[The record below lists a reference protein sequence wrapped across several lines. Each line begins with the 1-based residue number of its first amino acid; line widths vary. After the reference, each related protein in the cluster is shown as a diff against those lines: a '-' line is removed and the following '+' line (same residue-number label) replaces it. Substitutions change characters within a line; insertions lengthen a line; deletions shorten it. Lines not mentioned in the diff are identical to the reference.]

1 MDQILEVDT
10 KMLSEIR
17 RSVRDTGDRGLKVA
31 SKWSAEILMSVPS
44 TVKDAMIGAWLPD
57 PTLSNA
63 TATSFDHLDLNR
75 ALEAEESDEIEAA
88 RRCME
93 SRQYLRVSHFAK
105 GCRSSKGVFLYV
117 YSKFLISEQSAVA
130 DWHKADGTRF
140 QPPLPINNSIGE
152 LLEIIEDSKD
162 PFLKFLKAL
171 FCQRL
176 SRTEDAIT
184 LLLESLSA
192 YPWNWS
198 AWLLLAS
205 CIDTKEEL
213 AKAITRLNLPLN
225 HPLPNML
232 LLKTYNDLHS
242 PTAFDLKISEQLL
255 DRNRFPNSLWV
266 MTQRAR
272 TLFNL
277 AALSKAEN
285 QFEQILKLDPNRID
299 DIDVYADI
307 LYAAQKRE
315 KLSALADTFSKKDK
329 DRPEICCLLGNI
341 CHMRL
346 EHEKSVKYLK
356 RATRLDPTCLQ
367 AWTHLGFVFMEIGN
381 PPAAI
386 EAFRKALD
394 LSKKD
399 YKPWCGMAQAYM
411 ILNLPLYALYYYSK
425 ANALISYEAS
435 VLEGVASCYEILGR
449 YQEAIAC
456 YRRMIARTSNTSQL
470 VSLHLKVAKAY
481 RALDDL
487 AEVANCNY
495 CVIKAFEAEGHYK
508 LGQPIPDQL
517 MRSMVECAEY
527 HARAPE
533 GNLLLAHDYLKV
545 CLATPGVPIE
555 ASTAMN
561 AVRARARQIGSNL
574 ADDEGRFSLEH
585 RKGMLFRERGY
596 ESVN

>member
-1 MDQILEVDT
+1 M
-10 KMLSEIR
+10 
-17 RSVRDTGDRGLKVA
+17 
-31 SKWSAEILMSVPS
+31 
-44 TVKDAMIGAWLPD
+44 KDAWLPD
-57 PTLSNA
+57 HSTLFSSN
-63 TATSFDHLDLNR
+63 TTGFDHLHLDR
-75 ALEAEESDEIEAA
+75 AFEVEESDEIEAA

-93 SRQYLRVSHFAK
+93 SRHYIRAAHYAK
-105 GCRSSKGVFLYV
+105 GCRSLKGVFLYV
-117 YSKFLISEQSAVA
+117 YSKFIVSEQIALA
-130 DWHKADGTRF
+130 EWHKADGTRF

-152 LLEIIEDSKD
+152 LLEVIEDSKD

-176 SRTEDAIT
+176 SRAEDAMT

-213 AKAITRLNLPLN
+213 TKAISRSDVPPN

-242 PTAFDLKISEQLL
+242 PTPMDLKICEQLL
-255 DRNRFPNSLWV
+255 DRSRFPNSLWV

-277 AALSKAEN
+277 AALSKAES
-285 QFEQILKLDPNRID
+285 QFEQILKLDPDRVD

-307 LYAAQKRE
+307 LYASQKRE
-315 KLSALADTFSKKDK
+315 KLSALADAFSKKDQ
-329 DRPEICCLLGNI
+329 DRPEVCCLLGV
-341 CHMRL
+341 HMRL

-386 EAFRKALD
+386 EAFRRALD

-425 ANALISYEAS
+425 ASTLISYEAS
-435 VLEGVASCYEILGR
+435 ILEGVASCYELLGR
-449 YQEAIAC
+449 YHEAIAC
-456 YRRMIARTSNTSQL
+456 YKRMISRATNTAQTIA
-470 VSLHLKVAKAY
+470 LHVKVVKAY
-481 RALDDL
+481 KALDDA
-487 AEVANCNY
+487 AEVANSNY
-495 CVIKAFEAEGHYK
+495 NIIKAYEAEGIYK
-508 LGQPIPDQL
+508 LGQPIPDHF

-527 HARAPE
+527 HAKAPE

-545 CLATPGVPIE
+545 CLATPGVVIE
-555 ASTAMN
+555 ATTVLNM
-561 AVRARARQIGSNL
+561 VRAKARQIGSSL
-574 ADDEGRFSLEH
+574 ADDEGRFSLDH
-585 RKGMLFRERGY
+585 RKGMMTA
-596 ESVN
+596 